1 MRIILSGGGTGGHI
15 YPALALA
22 RHILKREEGA
32 ELLYVGTAAG
42 LESKIVPEAGIPFVA
57 IPARGYSRRLS
68 QLGPVVKEFASGL
81 ARVQS
86 IIRDFRPQAVLGT
99 GGYAAA
105 PVLLASIWRRIPVVL
120 HEQNAIPGAVN
131 RYLAP
136 FASRVCLSFEAS
148 RPYFPRRAR
157 TVVTGNPR
165 ASEVAAVDRS
175 ESRRRLKLEADTKLV
190 IAYGGSRGAAK
201 LNQVLVSFIKSGWL
215 PPRVRLIYV
224 TGEIYYKE
232 VREEL
237 DPLPGQVQLYPYLK
251 EMPTFLGGG
260 SAHLPQRRHHP
271 GGDYRPGAAGHP
283 GSFAQRGEQPPALQR
298 QPPGGSGGG
307 PPDPGKRIQS
317 PAPAPGAGGSAP
329 GGGAQ
334 QDGGGEQKAGDSGFR
349 GAGLPLPAG
358 SPPARWINTTAGKS
372 AYNKTISW
380 RSCQV
385 EP

>member
-251 EMPTFLGGG
+251 EMPTFLAAADLLISRSGATTLAEITALG
-260 SAHLPQRRHHP
+260 LPAILVPSPNVVNNHQH
-271 GGDYRPGAAGHP
+271 YNASLLAEAGAARLIQESEFNP
-283 GSFAQRGEQPPALQR
+283 RRLRRELEDLLREEALSR
-298 QPPGGSGGG
+298 MAEASKKLGIV
-307 PPDPGKRIQS
+307 D
-317 PAPAPGAGGSAP
+317 SAERVYRCL
-329 GGGAQ
+329 Q
-334 QDGGGEQKAGDSGFR
+334 EVLRRDG
-349 GAGLPLPAG
+349 
-358 SPPARWINTTAGKS
+358 
-372 AYNKTISW
+372 
-380 RSCQV
+380 
-385 EP
+385 